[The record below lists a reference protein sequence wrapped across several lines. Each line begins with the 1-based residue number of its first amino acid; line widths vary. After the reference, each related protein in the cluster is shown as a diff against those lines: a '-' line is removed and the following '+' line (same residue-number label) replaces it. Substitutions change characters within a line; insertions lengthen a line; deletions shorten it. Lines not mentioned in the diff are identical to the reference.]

1 VNTTTLSETGAYLL
15 KGLKPMINNVIL
27 IEPSSQYK
35 DEYLDMVFEWKSSGE
50 KLIPWVLRFDS
61 TNFQSMIEE
70 LTRLRSDTNLEE
82 NKVNSSTF
90 WLANQDRKLIG
101 VVNIRHKLND
111 NLLHI
116 GGHIGYGI
124 RPSERKKGYAT
135 EILRLALLEAK
146 KLGITKALVTCDK
159 DNIGSAK
166 TIINNDGILDSEEI
180 INEIEIQRYWIEIKN
195 F

>member
-1 VNTTTLSETGAYLL
+1 ML
-15 KGLKPMINNVIL
+15 NNVIL

-35 DEYLDMVFEWKSSGE
+35 NEYLDMVSEWKSSGE
-50 KLIPWVLRFDS
+50 NLIPWVLRFDS
-61 TNFQSMIEE
+61 SNFQSMIEE
-70 LTRLRSDTNLEE
+70 LTRLRNDTNLEE

-90 WLANQDRKLIG
+90 WLANQDRKLLG
-101 VVNIRHKLND
+101 VVNIRHRLNN

-135 EILRLALLEAK
+135 EMLRLALLEAK
-146 KLGITKALVTCDK
+146 KIGINKALLTCDK
-159 DNIGSAK
+159 VNIGSAK
-166 TIINNDGILDSEEI
+166 TIINNDGKLDSEAI
-180 INEIEIQRYWIEIKN
+180 INDIEIQRYWIEIKN